1 MYLKERPEIA
11 GKLEA
16 RWETPPLINAGLL
29 LRRTI
34 DPPLAAKL
42 AGLFFQ
48 MKMDDQGLRALQRL
62 NLSGFEAADSD
73 DFRPMEA
80 FLREYDAYIK

>member
-1 MYLKERPEIA
+1 
-11 GKLEA
+11 
-16 RWETPPLINAGLL
+16 
-29 LRRTI
+29 
-34 DPPLAAKL
+34 
-42 AGLFFQ
+42 

-62 NLSGFEAADSD
+62 NISGFEAADSD